1 MAQSSS
7 CSSRSV
13 PRSVPQQS
21 KVAPNL
27 FNIFIN
33 YLDDGAEFDSEVNL
47 GVVLIDQWC
56 FKLSSNNAI
65 NQ

>member
-47 GVVLIDQWC
+47 GVVLIG
-56 FKLSSNNAI
+56 A
-65 NQ
+65 